1 MEKRGISFGRMVGIY
16 VISIMCLIG
25 ITVLIT
31 LISVTAWM
39 NSDSYVEPGEIEREV
54 ETWVAQTKASGEFDM
69 SSFPEDAGCIMTDEE
84 GNEVYTALDG
94 SDEKKFRNF
103 IKQCESYPESKVL
116 QGQDVYLKLT
126 IDGISVHIHYNMG
139 VGNEYLILMG
149 VILLLILEVAVPTV
163 ILIHVV
169 KKAVGKAEEH
179 AEKLKSHDLSGEGF
193 RTGIRE
199 MDEIALAMDDLKKSL
214 SESLESK
221 WRDEQKTKADMA
233 QIAHDLKTPL
243 TIIRGNA
250 DLLLES
256 ADNEDDKESIQS
268 IIENAEKITRSILE
282 ILEMQE

>member
-31 LISVTAWM
+31 LISVATWM

-54 ETWVAQTKASGEFDM
+54 ENWVDQTKTSGEFDM
-69 SSFPEDAGCIMTDEE
+69 SSFPENAGCIMTDED

-94 SDEKKFRNF
+94 SDEKNFRNF

-126 IDGISVHIHYNMG
+126 IDGTSAYIHYNMG
-139 VGNEYLILMG
+139 VGNEYLILAG

-214 SESLESK
+214 SDSLESK

-256 ADNEDDKESIQS
+256 ADNADDKESIQS